1 MFGQC
6 GRCRVVQLLRTHVN
20 RARTFAD
27 FHPVFA
33 ETRVRQHVNIP
44 YVAFLVFHSLLAC
57 LTVLPPQ
64 RPFAGTAIR
73 FAAAFGLEHLPR
85 PQSCNLQ
92 SYKYSKRFAIV
103 GTPTAEFRPRPP
115 IGRKA
120 PSANAQPM
128 HWSPPAYALE
138 CSPGRTRVRCRAD
151 SSALPGALKCAADV
165 PQFSPGVLQ
174 FSGVASPRHAALPV
188 AAAILPLRTK
198 RLECIDWQVI
208 IFVTD

>member
-6 GRCRVVQLLRTHVN
+6 GRCRVVQLLRMHVN
-20 RARTFAD
+20 RARTLAD

-44 YVAFLVFHSLLAC
+44 YVAFLVFHSLLAR

-73 FAAAFGLEHLPR
+73 FSAAFGLEHLPR

-103 GTPTAEFRPRPP
+103 GTPTGEFRPRPP

-120 PSANAQPM
+120 PSANAPPM
-128 HWSPPAYALE
+128 HLSPPAYALE
-138 CSPGRTRVRCRAD
+138 CAAGRTRVLPRTY
-151 SSALPGALKCAADV
+151 SSALPG
-165 PQFSPGVLQ
+165 G
-174 FSGVASPRHAALPV
+174 
-188 AAAILPLRTK
+188 
-198 RLECIDWQVI
+198 LECVAGRTQVRCGCTAVLPGRSPI
-208 IFVTD
+208 QRRSIPSSCRPARCRRHLALENKTIGMY